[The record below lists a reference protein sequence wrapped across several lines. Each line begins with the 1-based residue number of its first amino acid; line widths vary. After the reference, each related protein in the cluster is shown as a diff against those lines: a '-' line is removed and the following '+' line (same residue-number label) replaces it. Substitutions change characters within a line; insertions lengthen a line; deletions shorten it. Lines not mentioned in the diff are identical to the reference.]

1 MISTKKN
8 CERIKTTSID
18 EKVRLLNNLLVEWTG
33 QFDKTPHI
41 SFSFS
46 VNEQNILTLVG
57 IPMCHIDD
65 IDPETSD
72 ISFEYISIGARNPEH
87 YFSIHLVWDYSE
99 VVQIKNI
106 SYILYQN
113 ENI

>member
-8 CERIKTTSID
+8 CERIETKSID
-18 EKVRLLNNLLVEWTG
+18 KKVKLLNDLLDEWTG
-33 QFDKTPHI
+33 QFDETPRI

-46 VNEQNILTLVG
+46 VNEQNTLTLEG

-65 IDPETSD
+65 IDPESSD
-72 ISFEYISIGARNPEH
+72 ISLEHISIGARNPEH
-87 YFSIHLVWDYSE
+87 YFSIHLVWDYSD

-113 ENI
+113 DNI